1 MKINNIEMIEE
12 MNREM
17 IECNGDGEVGLEEYM
32 IGMYGYGMG
41 ERLDERLKMKVK
53 LRRDVKKMFD
63 MNIGIDMNR
72 ECVYMI
78 ED

>member
-17 IECNGDGEVGLEEYM
+17 IDCEGDGEVGLDEYM

-41 ERLDERLKMKVK
+41 ERLDERLKKRGNLK
-53 LRRDVKKMFD
+53 RDVKREFGLDIRVD
-63 MNIGIDMNR
+63 MERG
-72 ECVYMI
+72 CVYLI
-78 ED
+78 D